1 MLQRAA
7 FGWLAAIGA
16 MAFIW
21 LVLLDE
27 VPKPSSPGPS
37 NMQQVID

>member
-1 MLQRAA
+1 MLQREA
-7 FGWLAAIGA
+7 FGSAIGV
-16 MAFIW
+16 AFIW

-27 VPKPSSPGPS
+27 VPKPSSPGT